1 MMDLIEEQKD
11 DKDRNSG
18 DMWKSCC
25 FILNKQMLKYFIQ
38 VIILSSLI
46 VSSVVMIIVDKDC
59 NSQRY
64 YAGILMICL
73 GVFLPSPTLK
83 N

>member
-1 MMDLIEEQKD
+1 MNNE
-11 DKDRNSG
+11 DKIVLERQTSLG
-18 DMWKSCC
+18 KTWKSCC
-25 FILNKQMLKYFIQ
+25 ITADKGAVKYIIQ

-46 VSSVVMIIVDKDC
+46 ASSVIMIIVDKDC

-73 GVFLPSPTLK
+73 GVFLPSPRIQ
-83 N
+83 

>member
-1 MMDLIEEQKD
+1 MDLLEEQKE
-11 DKDRNSG
+11 DKDRQSD

-25 FILNKQMLKYFIQ
+25 FTLNKQMLKYFIQ
-38 VIILSSLI
+38 IIILTSLI

-73 GVFLPSPTLK
+73 GVFLPSPTIK